1 MPDPVTGFPN
11 AVSVLVWLATTFV
24 GAVLGSLFGGYF
36 GKRGEIR
43 AVHGDLDKVIA
54 QSEATTKAT
63 ESIKE
68 QLTNQSWTLQRQWE
82 MKRDAVMAVVVAL
95 GRARDGLMYLAGSVE
110 TTREGLT
117 YEWQRHPKLLELSL
131 ELLRRLE
138 EFDEKRLVAAFVCS
152 DELSSA
158 MTEAGKVMR
167 SALSTVQKDDKFSMS
182 VLFPPV
188 RETVSTALLV
198 ARKEIGI
205 QEI

>member
-1 MPDPVTGFPN
+1 MSRAFRLLG
-11 AVSVLVWLATTFV
+11 TFV
-24 GAVLGSLFGGYF
+24 GALLGSAFSGYF

-43 AVHGDLDKVIA
+43 AVDEGLKKLVA
-54 QSEATTKAT
+54 QTEAITKAS
-63 ESIKE
+63 ESIKDE
-68 QLTNQSWTLQRQWE
+68 LTNQSWTRQRQWE
-82 MKRDAVMAVVVAL
+82 MKRDAVMAMVVAL

-110 TTREGLT
+110 RTREELT
-117 YEWQRHPKLLELSL
+117 YVWQREPTLLRLSL
-131 ELLRRLE
+131 ELLRRLK
-138 EFDEKRLVAAFVCS
+138 EFDENRLVAAFLCS

-167 SALSTVQKDDKFSMS
+167 SALSTVEKDDEFSTS

-205 QEI
+205 QET